1 MLSDKDKYSI
11 SIIPIFFFNLLPN
24 SSLYYKYICLSLY
37 LILKYILK
45 LILINVFFIYTEL
58 NKRCPVGGLF
68 GISPAP
74 GAERKSPASNNS
86 PSDTW

>member
-1 MLSDKDKYSI
+1 MITHCS
-11 SIIPIFFFNLLPN
+11 
-24 SSLYYKYICLSLY
+24 
-37 LILKYILK
+37 
-45 LILINVFFIYTEL
+45 VFLFTEL

-86 PSDTW
+86 PTDTW